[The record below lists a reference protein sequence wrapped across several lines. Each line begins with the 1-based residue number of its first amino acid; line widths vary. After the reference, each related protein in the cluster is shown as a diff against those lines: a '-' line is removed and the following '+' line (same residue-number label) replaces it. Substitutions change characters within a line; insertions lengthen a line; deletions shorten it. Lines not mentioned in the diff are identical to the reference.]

1 MNNFVPK
8 KKKYKKYQ
16 KGKSF
21 NKVAPIHFIDT
32 LKVGSIGLKA
42 LNHSRLDSKQLN
54 SMVKSIKKLI
64 KKTGKLYLKVF
75 PQNPITNKP
84 VEVRMGKGKGTVC
97 YWVAKIKLGC
107 ILCEIE
113 TKKPKIAIKALN
125 NAQIK
130 LPFKTRIFISK

>member
-42 LNHSRLDSKQLN
+42 LNHSRLDSKKLN
-54 SMVKSIKKLI
+54 
-64 KKTGKLYLKVF
+64 
-75 PQNPITNKP
+75 
-84 VEVRMGKGKGTVC
+84 
-97 YWVAKIKLGC
+97 
-107 ILCEIE
+107 
-113 TKKPKIAIKALN
+113 
-125 NAQIK
+125 
-130 LPFKTRIFISK
+130 